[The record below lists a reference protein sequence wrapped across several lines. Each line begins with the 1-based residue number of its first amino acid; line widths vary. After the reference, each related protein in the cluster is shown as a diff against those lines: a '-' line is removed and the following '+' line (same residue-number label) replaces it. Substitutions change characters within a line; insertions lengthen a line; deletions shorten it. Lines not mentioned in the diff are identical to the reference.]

1 MSTEKDEIEAKPMAA
16 AEATSQQ
23 KSPQS
28 ESPLESTELKPQSA
42 GSSQSPESP
51 EPNEASTASA
61 AYTAATAQTSSV
73 TQTASATQTAEAA
86 AGAGADSNKD
96 KAGTEAKEFSALDV
110 PPMFDDIA
118 AALLDFDNMTKDLDL
133 DDHVATARVA
143 LQRMKKQ
150 IAAEEKERE
159 AEQSLT
165 PEERAAIERKS
176 MAEISS
182 AELAAVTDRAL
193 KEFTQQAIASEQ
205 AAKAAKL
212 AANAVWGAPDKGCED
227 LPPIVQKPT
236 DSYEGREHLV
246 EVIEERRVGTKVRL
260 KVAPDLKP
268 LLEGTEH
275 LPLVSNSTQNIFA
288 QLDLLGCGLLESVM
302 GDDVR
307 SRRVIWANDCFYSM
321 VGFKKT
327 TDELYEALYS
337 SPKQFVHPDDMRA
350 LISHFRKTRES
361 KRPRD
366 LVVRLLHRRGYYVD
380 VHLRS
385 VCLGYNGQGL
395 PVFVSLAHDITA
407 KQKQRSAM
415 AVDQRKQSL
424 LNNGY
429 QDMVFEYDANDDRM
443 EQIGNYTSCI
453 SSSNKISENFLDAE
467 VRAGKVHPDD
477 VATIEKLLTDR
488 SLVDRNF
495 PAVVKF
501 RLRNNACAAKADSSE
516 PEKEVGTGNNDGY
529 MWHTCSAI
537 AYIDQDSGHLKVVG
551 KFINIDQYENR
562 MRALYDQSKLDVLTE
577 LYNSKTMYRHCKS
590 LLDLDGDE
598 SHALMI
604 FDINN
609 FSAVNKAFGRAFG
622 DSILKTVAKVL
633 RLTFRHSDYLSRL
646 GDDEFAV
653 MLRSVSRQQAHAL
666 AINFLSNL
674 RQQHEVIAHDFAI
687 EGSIGIAVYPDD
699 APDCERL
706 LHVAYSAL
714 GEAKQVVG
722 RERIVMFDSDCV
734 DENISAAEE
743 RLRLIERSCQV
754 AESEA
759 LACVESA
766 RKNAHTTEELL
777 SSDPSSVNV

>member
-61 AYTAATAQTSSV
+61 A
-73 TQTASATQTAEAA
+73 QTASATQTAEAA
-86 AGAGADSNKD
+86 ASAAAADSNKD

-159 AEQSLT
+159 AEQNLT

-477 VATIEKLLTDR
+477 VAAIEKLLTDR

-516 PEKEVGTGNNDGY
+516 PEKEAGSANSANNDNY

-577 LYNSKTMYRHCKS
+577 LYNSKTMYRH
-590 LLDLDGDE
+590 
-598 SHALMI
+598 
-604 FDINN
+604 
-609 FSAVNKAFGRAFG
+609 AFGRAFG

-766 RKNAHTTEELL
+766 RKNAHTTKELL

>member
-1 MSTEKDEIEAKPMAA
+1 MAA

-28 ESPLESTELKPQSA
+28 ESLQATAPKAQPVGQN
-42 GSSQSPESP
+42 PEAHEQAQ
-51 EPNEASTASA
+51 EPTAQTASTAQTAPMAQIAPTGGA
-61 AYTAATAQTSSV
+61 ADGAATN
-73 TQTASATQTAEAA
+73 TATECQ
-86 AGAGADSNKD
+86 KD
-96 KAGTEAKEFSALDV
+96 KSDAKSTEFSALDV

-118 AALLDFDNMTKDLDL
+118 AALLDFDNMTKDIDL
-133 DDHVATARVA
+133 DDHVATARAA

-350 LISHFRKTRES
+350 LISHFRKTIES

-477 VATIEKLLTDR
+477 VAAIEKLLTDR

-501 RLRNNACAAKADSSE
+501 RLRNNACASKADSTE
-516 PEKEVGTGNNDGY
+516 MEKEVGTGNNDGY

-766 RKNAHTTEELL
+766 RKNAHTTKELL

>member
-1 MSTEKDEIEAKPMAA
+1 MSTEKDEIEAKPTAA
-16 AEATSQQ
+16 AEAASQQ

-28 ESPLESTELKPQSA
+28 ESLAEPQ
-42 GSSQSPESP
+42 
-51 EPNEASTASA
+51 
-61 AYTAATAQTSSV
+61 TAQTA
-73 TQTASATQTAEAA
+73 QTFTTTSTAPENTAP
-86 AGAGADSNKD
+86 DSNKD
-96 KAGTEAKEFSALDV
+96 KGEAKSSEFSALDV

-118 AALLDFDNMTKDLDL
+118 AALLDFDNMTKDLDP
-133 DDHVATARVA
+133 DDHVATARAA
-143 LQRMKKQ
+143 LKRMKKQ
-150 IAAEEKERE
+150 IADEEKERE
-159 AEQSLT
+159 AELSLT
-165 PEERAAIERKS
+165 PEERAALERKS
-176 MAEISS
+176 MAEVSS

-193 KEFTQQAIASEQ
+193 KEFTQQAIASER

-212 AANAVWGAPDKGCED
+212 AANAVWGAKDKGCED

-385 VCLGYNGQGL
+385 VCLGCNAQGL

-407 KQKQRSAM
+407 KQKQRSAL

-443 EQIGNYTSCI
+443 ERIGNYTSYI
-453 SSSNKISENFLDAE
+453 ATSTQNKVSENFLDAE

-477 VATIEKLLTDR
+477 VAAIEKLLTDR

-501 RLRNNACAAKADSSE
+501 RLRNDVSVAKADSSGVE
-516 PEKEVGTGNNDGY
+516 QGSASANTGSANNDGY

-537 AYIDQDSGHLKVVG
+537 AYIDQDTGHLKVVG

-674 RQQHEVIAHDFAI
+674 RQQHELIAHDFAI

-714 GEAKQVVG
+714 GEAKHVVG

-766 RKNAHTTEELL
+766 RKNACTTEELL
-777 SSDPSSVNV
+777 SSDPSLVNV